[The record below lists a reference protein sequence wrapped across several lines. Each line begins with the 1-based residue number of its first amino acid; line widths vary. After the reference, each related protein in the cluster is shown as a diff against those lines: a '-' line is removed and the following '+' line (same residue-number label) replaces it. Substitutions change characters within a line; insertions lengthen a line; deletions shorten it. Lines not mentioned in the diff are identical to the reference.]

1 MIIQEIGEVDRD
13 QEQFNNS
20 NSSLIGVGVG
30 GSGGIG
36 GYCVDMK
43 NIGLGM
49 YKNK

>member
-1 MIIQEIGEVDRD
+1 MIIQEIGEVDKD

-20 NSSLIGVGVG
+20 NSSQIGVG
-30 GSGGIG
+30 GSGIG

>member
-13 QEQFNNS
+13 QGQFNNS
-20 NSSLIGVGVG
+20 NSSQIGGVG

>member
-20 NSSLIGVGVG
+20 NSSQIGVGVG
-30 GSGGIG
+30 GSG